1 MLVIISDLH
10 FTDGT
15 TSNKAGSRDLFN
27 IDPDAFRLF
36 LGKISHLVERRPNP
50 IQTVT
55 FIYNGDIFD
64 LLRTYAWF
72 KVPVEHRPWSLPFH
86 QKEVYSNC
94 RRILQK
100 ILYHNDE
107 ALKWLS
113 GRHPDFNTVWKADTH
128 IERIF
133 VPGNHDRLINWHP
146 PCRRLIYEHLLGKPG
161 KERFDTTYVD
171 GVHKTIVMHGHEA
184 DPFNC
189 EYDANGNPR
198 YDAVPIGDP
207 MTTALFAALGYRAN
221 YLAIPKE
228 AKNRFREIDNI
239 HPALNGVRYL
249 QDIVNDFNI
258 GGKVESMIQKVAT
271 EFEALAFYQKWHK
284 AHDRWHFGLDEA
296 DKLKYALQAIKL
308 LGTSIPGGLLE
319 KVAGIMGVDAGTK
332 LAQRLLSRKPH
343 KNLHHCVMGHTH
355 ETNRIPLSV
364 DKTQHVARHYLN
376 SGTFRTTWTQTFDGQ
391 SWVRSQRMSFVVIYG
406 PNEFKPDIELPLY
419 EMWSGIRMRH

>member
-1 MLVIISDLH
+1 
-10 FTDGT
+10 
-15 TSNKAGSRDLFN
+15 
-27 IDPDAFRLF
+27 
-36 LGKISHLVERRPNP
+36 
-50 IQTVT
+50 
-55 FIYNGDIFD
+55 
-64 LLRTYAWF
+64 
-72 KVPVEHRPWSLPFH
+72 
-86 QKEVYSNC
+86 
-94 RRILQK
+94 
-100 ILYHNDE
+100 
-107 ALKWLS
+107 
-113 GRHPDFNTVWKADTH
+113 
-128 IERIF
+128 
-133 VPGNHDRLINWHP
+133 
-146 PCRRLIYEHLLGKPG
+146 LGKPG

-239 HPALNGVRYL
+239 RPALNGVRYL

-258 GGKVESMIQKVAT
+258 GGKVESMIQKVAA

-419 EMWSGIRMRH
+419 EMWSGLRMRH